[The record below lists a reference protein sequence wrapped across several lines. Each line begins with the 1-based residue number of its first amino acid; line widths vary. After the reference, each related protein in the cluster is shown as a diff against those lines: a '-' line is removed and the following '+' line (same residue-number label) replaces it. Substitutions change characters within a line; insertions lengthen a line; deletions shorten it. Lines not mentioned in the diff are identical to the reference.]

1 MNKTYYI
8 YKHTNLVN
16 GKVYIGQTYQD
27 PVKRWGNG
35 INAYQHN
42 KHFVSAI
49 KKYGWDNFSHE
60 ILLSGLT
67 KEEMEYW
74 EDYYIEFYDSR
85 NPNKGYNIMKGGLK
99 SPFQELWRDEN
110 FKLKISQQQSN
121 LMKERL
127 KNPETRK
134 FLQEISIKN
143 WEDHPER
150 KEEYSKRMHDILTEK
165 WKDAEYREARS
176 QQMRD
181 LWKNIEFRNKM
192 IEQSK
197 INAKNN
203 WNNIEYRKKM
213 CKPVINIETGLKF
226 ESASAAERWCGLSH
240 GCVTKAVRGTGRA
253 GRHPESGEILHWR
266 YAEEGGDD

>member
-1 MNKTYYI
+1 
-8 YKHTNLVN
+8 
-16 GKVYIGQTYQD
+16 
-27 PVKRWGNG
+27 
-35 INAYQHN
+35 
-42 KHFVSAI
+42 
-49 KKYGWDNFSHE
+49 
-60 ILLSGLT
+60 
-67 KEEMEYW
+67 
-74 EDYYIEFYDSR
+74 
-85 NPNKGYNIMKGGLK
+85 
-99 SPFQELWRDEN
+99 
-110 FKLKISQQQSN
+110 
-121 LMKERL
+121 MKERL

-203 WNNIEYRKKM
+203 WNNIEYRK
-213 CKPVINIETGLKF
+213 
-226 ESASAAERWCGLSH
+226 R
-240 GCVTKAVRGTGRA
+240 CVN
-253 GRHPESGEILHWR
+253 LL
-266 YAEEGGDD
+266 